1 MNRYIKKLGPAIV
14 LRFSVMFLS
23 VLLFGK
29 LPDGWEAAAWRGVV
43 WLVPIY
49 TPLLYCELGWGE
61 ITLET
66 TRHVTIET
74 KVVPWISLEYKGY
87 ERWAQGAREHK
98 ETIRG
103 ERRRFRR
110 SEHARNN
117 NNEQ

>member
-1 MNRYIKKLGPAIV
+1 MAGRPL
-14 LRFSVMFLS
+14 
-23 VLLFGK
+23 
-29 LPDGWEAAAWRGVV
+29 RGVV

-103 ERRRFRR
+103 ERRH
-110 SEHARNN
+110 SEEASMPETITMS
-117 NNEQ
+117 NEQQ